1 MNNAKIG
8 QFISEKRKML
18 GLTQQELA
26 EKLQITN
33 KAVSKWETGD
43 GMPDIQLL
51 KPLANELGTTVDEI
65 LNGEESAREESVLP
79 LAMRYSYDLPVG
91 VVVTCFF
98 AVGIALYNTFLCFN
112 QALQNAFWNTYGDAF
127 VEKLPYI
134 LISIG
139 FGLYWT
145 IISIIFMCRFL
156 KIFDYSFKVEKGLT
170 IVAFVLGFVMLFA
183 QSLDFS
189 PINYGLFMF
198 SFALL
203 LGTFHGYRVPH
214 KIFFGLSII
223 STCVYGIVAI
233 FRINSLNELVAS
245 SSNELV
251 ESLQIYGFVY
261 KFLLAVAFYV
271 LYELLEKFSSEYEG
285 VEE

>member
-65 LNGEESAREESVLP
+65 LNGEESTKEESVSS
-79 LAMRYSYDLPVG
+79 LAVRYSYDLPVG
-91 VVVTCFF
+91 VVVTCFLAAF
-98 AVGIALYNTFLCFN
+98 FALYNTVLCFN
-112 QALQNAFWNTYGDAF
+112 QALQFICWNVYGDALI
-127 VEKLPYI
+127 EKLPNA
-134 LISIG
+134 LISVG
-139 FGLYWT
+139 FGLYWV
-145 IISIIFMCRFL
+145 IISIIFMCKFL
-156 KIFDYSFKVEKGLT
+156 KIFDYSFKAEKGLT
-170 IVAFVLGFVMLFA
+170 IVAFVLGFVMLFVE
-183 QSLDFS
+183 SFDFS

-214 KIFFGLSII
+214 KVFFGLSIL
-223 STCVYGIVAI
+223 SVCVYGITAI
-233 FRINSLNELVAS
+233 FTSANSGT
-245 SSNELV
+245 V
-251 ESLQIYGFVY
+251 ENSVLQISDSTQIYAFVHR
-261 KFLLAVAFYV
+261 FLSAIVFYV
-271 LYELLEKFSSEYEG
+271 FYELLEKFSSEYEG

>member
-1 MNNAKIG
+1 MNNTKIG
-8 QFISEKRKML
+8 QFIAEKRKML

-51 KPLANELGTTVDEI
+51 RPLASELGTTVDEI
-65 LNGEESAREESVLP
+65 LNGEENIKEEMSSP
-79 LAMRYSYDLPVG
+79 LAMRYSYDLPVC
-91 VVVTCFF
+91 VVVTCLLAVAF
-98 AVGIALYNTFLCFN
+98 AIYNIVLCFN
-112 QALQNAFWNTYGDAF
+112 RLTQDMFLKTYGDTF
-127 VEKLPYI
+127 IDRLPNA
-134 LISIG
+134 LISVG
-139 FGLYWT
+139 FGLYWV

-170 IVAFVLGFVMLFA
+170 VVAFVLGFVMLFA
-183 QSLDFS
+183 QSFSFS

-203 LGTFHGYRVPH
+203 FGTFHGYRVPH
-214 KIFFGLSII
+214 KIFLGLSII
-223 STCVYGIVAI
+223 STCVYGIAAI
-233 FRINSLNELVAS
+233 FEMDSSHSNELVAS
-245 SSNELV
+245 
-251 ESLQIYGFVY
+251 LQIYGVVC
-261 KFLLAVAFYV
+261 KFLLAVVFYV

-285 VEE
+285 IEE